1 MIHIGY
7 MAVVISTVL
16 VVLFAE
22 IIPQAVC
29 SKHGLALGSI
39 FYIPIKILIGF
50 WFLIAWPISKALGSV
65 IGTNKGTI
73 YTPQG
78 KSKVNDEKG
87 TIVMITNLEVR
98 FI

>member
-1 MIHIGY
+1 

-50 WFLIAWPISKALGSV
+50 WFIIAWPISKVLGWV
-65 IGTNKGTI
+65 IGTSKGTI

-78 KSKVNDEKG
+78 KRKQSK
-87 TIVMITNLEVR
+87 
-98 FI
+98 